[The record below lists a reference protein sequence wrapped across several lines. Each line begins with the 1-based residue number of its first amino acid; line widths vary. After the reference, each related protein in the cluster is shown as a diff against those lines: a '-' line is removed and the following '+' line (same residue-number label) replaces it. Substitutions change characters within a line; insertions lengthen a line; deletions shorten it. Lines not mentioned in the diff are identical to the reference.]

1 MPKRHNISLMNIC
14 GSLFSRLD
22 VLNRHLESFSSEDP
36 KYPCTYC
43 KLPRGPNGFRRLDHL
58 KQHIRDYH
66 HLEAMRGTAQN
77 LVLNMPFRSANTMDV
92 LNTATWHSSNFLESL
107 RLRISPS
114 IPSPRT
120 RNICVTSTTNA
131 LFLVMFQVAV
141 ESEGE
146 DISAKKIC

>member
-1 MPKRHNISLMNIC
+1 MRAL
-14 GSLFSRLD
+14 
-22 VLNRHLESFSSEDP
+22 V
-36 KYPCTYC
+36 
-43 KLPRGPNGFRRLDHL
+43 PNP
-58 KQHIRDYH
+58 
-66 HLEAMRGTAQN
+66 
-77 LVLNMPFRSANTMDV
+77 VLNMPFQSAHTMGV
-92 LNTATWHSSNFLESL
+92 LNTATRHSSNFLESL
-107 RLRISPS
+107 KLRISPS